1 MLNDNKFPQ
10 FDGKPILLYL
20 AVVDKPIPRTITLLN
35 SNLAS
40 YNQDDPSNMGYAW
53 SMDGQ
58 VLRN

>member
-1 MLNDNKFPQ
+1 MTTNSHNLMENQ
-10 FDGKPILLYL
+10 FYYL